1 MENGVMEA
9 VVLWLAIA
17 VVLCFVL
24 VILVNIVVVTLDEHI
39 KDNTKDIS

>member
-1 MENGVMEA
+1 MENDIMEA

-17 VVLCFVL
+17 VVLCFLL

-39 KDNTKDIS
+39 KDHTKDVS

>member
-1 MENGVMEA
+1 MEA
-9 VVLWLAIA
+9 VVLWLSIA

-39 KDNTKDIS
+39 KDNTKDVS